1 MAGDGSAPARFWPAA
16 TGPVVLPD
24 WYRPGTCP
32 VGRLGS
38 AYDLSGGPDLK
49 SLGWI
54 LSVLG
59 RPFRRRDVRTF
70 VWMCV
75 ALLVMIGVY
84 SALFHE
90 IMEYEGQRYSWPT
103 AVYWTIVTMSTLG
116 FGDITFTSDLGRL
129 FSVVVLV
136 TGATFILV
144 LIPFAFIQFVFLP
157 WMEVRAAA
165 RAPRKV
171 AEDVQGHIVLTDL
184 DAVSSALVERA
195 ERADVP
201 YVLLAADL
209 PEALRLVDE
218 GRSVMIGDLD
228 DPDTYRRA
236 RVDRAALVVAT
247 RSDTSNTNVAF
258 TVREISPTVPVAATA
273 SSGASVDILELAGC
287 DQVLHLGQLLGEAMS
302 RRVLGN
308 DHRAHAIGSFDELVV
323 AEATAA
329 GTPFVGRTLVEID
342 LRGRFGV
349 SVAGFL
355 RRGELELASPERI
368 VEPDDVMVLI
378 GSFEQLE
385 SYDSEIGTP
394 SVPDAGVVIIGG
406 GRVGRAAAARLEAAG
421 LSCRIVEQKEEL
433 IPPADD
439 RYVQGD
445 AAELEILEEAG
456 LTSASAVLIT
466 THDDDINIYLTIY
479 CRRLRPE
486 LQIIPRANLE
496 RNVATLHRAGAD
508 SVLSYAS
515 IGATTIWNAMSRN
528 DTVVLAEGLE
538 VFRVPCPPS
547 LAGTTLAEAEMRSRT
562 GCSVVAV
569 STSGAMVTNP
579 DPHRP
584 LPAADELV
592 LIGDSAAQSAFLEGF
607 PVSARAG
614 T

>member
-1 MAGDGSAPARFWPAA
+1 MHRVDPLTPPGARTPCDALRGYGPGCRLSEEAGI
-16 TGPVVLPD
+16 
-24 WYRPGTCP
+24 
-32 VGRLGS
+32 
-38 AYDLSGGPDLK
+38 K

-59 RPFRRRDVRTF
+59 RPFKRRDTRLF

-75 ALLVMIGVY
+75 ALVVMVGIY

-90 IMEYEGQRYSWPT
+90 IMDYEGQRYSWPT

-157 WMEVRAAA
+157 WMEARAAA
-165 RAPRKV
+165 RAPRQLGDNV
-171 AEDVQGHIVLTDL
+171 RGHIVLTEFG
-184 DAVSSALVERA
+184 AVSSALVERA

-201 YVLLAADL
+201 YVLLAPDL
-209 PEALRLVDE
+209 PDALRMVDE

-236 RVDRAALVVAT
+236 RVDEAALVVAT

-258 TVREISPTVPVAATA
+258 TVREISPTVPIAATA
-273 SSGASVDILELAGC
+273 SSSASVDILELAGC
-287 DQVLHLGQLLGEAMS
+287 DLVLHLGQLLGAAMA

-308 DHRAHAIGSFDELVV
+308 DHCAHEIGSFDELVV

-329 GTPFVGRTLVEID
+329 GTPFVGSSLMEID

-355 RRGELELASPERI
+355 RRGNLELASPERVI
-368 VEPDDVMVLI
+368 GNDDVLVLV
-378 GSFEQLE
+378 GSSDQLDA
-385 SYDSEIGTP
+385 YDSEIGTP
-394 SVPDAGVVIIGG
+394 SPPDAGVVIIGG
-406 GRVGRAAAARLEAAG
+406 GRVGRAAAQRLEAAG
-421 LSCRIVEQKEEL
+421 LHCRIVEQKEEL

-445 AAELEILEEAG
+445 AAELEVLEEAG
-456 LTSASAVLIT
+456 LSEASAVLIT

-486 LQIIPRANLE
+486 LQIIPRANLD

-538 VFRVPCPPS
+538 VFRVPCPTS
-547 LAGTTLAEAEMRSRT
+547 LAGSTLADAEVRSRT
-562 GCSVVAV
+562 GCSVVAIATDG
-569 STSGAMVTNP
+569 SMVTNP
-579 DPHRP
+579 DPRRP
-584 LPAADELV
+584 LPGAGELV
-592 LIGDSAAQSAFLEGF
+592 LIGDSASQSTFLEAF

-614 T
+614 D

>member
-1 MAGDGSAPARFWPAA
+1 M
-16 TGPVVLPD
+16 
-24 WYRPGTCP
+24 
-32 VGRLGS
+32 
-38 AYDLSGGPDLK
+38 K
-49 SLGWI
+49 SLGWV

-59 RPFRRRDVRTF
+59 RPFKRRDTRLF

-75 ALLVMIGVY
+75 ALVVMIGIY

-90 IMEYEGQRYSWPT
+90 IMDYEGQRYSWPT

-157 WMEVRAAA
+157 WMESRAAA
-165 RAPRKV
+165 RAPRQLGD
-171 AEDVQGHIVLTDL
+171 DVRGHIVLTEFG
-184 DAVSSALVERA
+184 AVSSALVERA

-201 YVLLAADL
+201 YVLLAPDL
-209 PEALRLVDE
+209 PDALRMVDE

-236 RVDRAALVVAT
+236 RVDAAALVVAT

-258 TVREISPTVPVAATA
+258 TVREISPTVPIAATA
-273 SSGASVDILELAGC
+273 SSSASVDILELAGC
-287 DQVLHLGQLLGEAMS
+287 DLVLHLGQLLGAAMA

-308 DHRAHAIGSFDELVV
+308 DHCAHEIGSFDELVV

-329 GTPFVGRTLVEID
+329 GTPFVGSSLMEID

-355 RRGELELASPERI
+355 RRGNLELASPERVI
-368 VEPDDVMVLI
+368 GDDDVMVLV
-378 GSFEQLE
+378 GSSDQLDA
-385 SYDSEIGTP
+385 YDSEIGTP
-394 SVPDAGVVIIGG
+394 SLPDAGVVIIGG
-406 GRVGRAAAARLEAAG
+406 GRVGRAAARRLEAAG
-421 LSCRIVEQKEEL
+421 LHCRIVEQKEEL

-445 AAELEILEEAG
+445 AAELEVLEEAG
-456 LTSASAVLIT
+456 LSEASAVLIT

-486 LQIIPRANLE
+486 LQIIPRANLD

-538 VFRVPCPPS
+538 VFRVPCPTS
-547 LAGTTLAEAEMRSRT
+547 LAATTLAEAEVRSRT
-562 GCSVVAV
+562 GCSVVAIATGG
-569 STSGAMVTNP
+569 SMVTNP
-579 DPHRP
+579 DPRRP
-584 LPAADELV
+584 LPGAGELV
-592 LIGDSAAQSAFLEGF
+592 LIGDSASQSAFLEAF

-614 T
+614 A

>member
-1 MAGDGSAPARFWPAA
+1 M
-16 TGPVVLPD
+16 
-24 WYRPGTCP
+24 
-32 VGRLGS
+32 
-38 AYDLSGGPDLK
+38 K
-49 SLGWI
+49 SLGWV

-59 RPFRRRDVRTF
+59 RPFKRRDTRLF

-75 ALLVMIGVY
+75 ALVVMIGIY

-90 IMEYEGQRYSWPT
+90 IMDYEGQRYSWPT

-157 WMEVRAAA
+157 WMESRAAA
-165 RAPRKV
+165 RAPRQLGD
-171 AEDVQGHIVLTDL
+171 DVRGHIVLTEFG
-184 DAVSSALVERA
+184 AVSSALVERA

-201 YVLLAADL
+201 YVLLAPDL
-209 PEALRLVDE
+209 PDALRMVDE

-236 RVDRAALVVAT
+236 RVDAAALVVAT

-258 TVREISPTVPVAATA
+258 TVREISPTVPIAATA
-273 SSGASVDILELAGC
+273 SSSASVDILELAGC
-287 DQVLHLGQLLGEAMS
+287 DLVLHLGQLLGAAMA

-308 DHRAHAIGSFDELVV
+308 DHCAHEIGSFDELVV

-329 GTPFVGRTLVEID
+329 GTPFVGSSLMEID

-355 RRGELELASPERI
+355 RRGNLELASPERVI
-368 VEPDDVMVLI
+368 GDDDVMVLV
-378 GSFEQLE
+378 GSSDQLDA
-385 SYDSEIGTP
+385 YDSEIGTP
-394 SVPDAGVVIIGG
+394 SLPDAGVVIIGG
-406 GRVGRAAAARLEAAG
+406 GRVGRAAAQRLEAAG
-421 LSCRIVEQKEEL
+421 LDCRIVEQKEEL

-445 AAELEILEEAG
+445 AAELEVLEEAG
-456 LTSASAVLIT
+456 LSEASAVLIT

-486 LQIIPRANLE
+486 LQIIPRANLD

-538 VFRVPCPPS
+538 VFRVPCPTS
-547 LAGTTLAEAEMRSRT
+547 LAATTLAEAEVRSRT
-562 GCSVVAV
+562 GCSVVAIATGG
-569 STSGAMVTNP
+569 SMVTNP
-579 DPHRP
+579 DPRRP
-584 LPAADELV
+584 LPGAGELV
-592 LIGDSAAQSAFLEGF
+592 LIGDSASQSAFLEAF

-614 T
+614 A

>member
-1 MAGDGSAPARFWPAA
+1 M
-16 TGPVVLPD
+16 
-24 WYRPGTCP
+24 
-32 VGRLGS
+32 
-38 AYDLSGGPDLK
+38 
-49 SLGWI
+49 
-54 LSVLG
+54 LG
-59 RPFRRRDVRTF
+59 RPFKRRDTRLF

-75 ALLVMIGVY
+75 ALVVMVGIY

-90 IMEYEGQRYSWPT
+90 IMDYEGQRYSWPT

-157 WMEVRAAA
+157 WMEARAAA
-165 RAPRKV
+165 RAPRQLGDNV
-171 AEDVQGHIVLTDL
+171 RGHIVLTEFG
-184 DAVSSALVERA
+184 AVSSALVERA

-201 YVLLAADL
+201 YVLLAPDL
-209 PEALRLVDE
+209 PDALRMVDE

-236 RVDRAALVVAT
+236 RVDEAALVVAT

-258 TVREISPTVPVAATA
+258 TVREISPTVPIAATA
-273 SSGASVDILELAGC
+273 SSSASVDILELAGC
-287 DQVLHLGQLLGEAMS
+287 DLVLHLGQLLGAAMA

-308 DHRAHAIGSFDELVV
+308 DHCAHEIGSFDELVV

-329 GTPFVGRTLVEID
+329 GTPFVGSSLMEID

-355 RRGELELASPERI
+355 RRGNLELASPERVI
-368 VEPDDVMVLI
+368 GNDDVLVLV
-378 GSFEQLE
+378 GSSDQLDA
-385 SYDSEIGTP
+385 YDSEIGTP
-394 SVPDAGVVIIGG
+394 SPPDAGVVIIGG
-406 GRVGRAAAARLEAAG
+406 GRVGRAAAQRLEAAG
-421 LSCRIVEQKEEL
+421 LHCRIVEQKEEL

-445 AAELEILEEAG
+445 AAELEVLEEAG
-456 LTSASAVLIT
+456 LSEASAVLIT

-486 LQIIPRANLE
+486 LQIIPRANLD

-538 VFRVPCPPS
+538 VFRVPCPTS
-547 LAGTTLAEAEMRSRT
+547 LAGSTLADAEVRSRT
-562 GCSVVAV
+562 GCSVVAIATDG
-569 STSGAMVTNP
+569 SMVTNP
-579 DPHRP
+579 DPRRP
-584 LPAADELV
+584 LPGAGELV
-592 LIGDSAAQSAFLEGF
+592 LIGDSASQSTFLEAF

-614 T
+614 D